1 MNWRKKRL
9 RQRARGYAIVDREL
23 YMSGITEP
31 WLRCITSEK
40 GVELLKKIHSGFCGA
55 HIGTRAL
62 AGKAIK
68 QGFFCPSI
76 NFDAKKLVQECEACQ
91 KTANQQHLPSMPV
104 HLIPPSWP
112 LQRWG
117 MDLVGPLPTTQGN
130 CKFAAVAVDYF
141 TKWVEAKVLA
151 NITTPTIQNFFWQ
164 NIICILR
171 VPRELS
177 VDNRK

>member
-1 MNWRKKRL
+1 
-9 RQRARGYAIVDREL
+9 
-23 YMSGITEP
+23 
-31 WLRCITSEK
+31 
-40 GVELLKKIHSGFCGA
+40 
-55 HIGTRAL
+55 
-62 AGKAIK
+62 
-68 QGFFCPSI
+68 
-76 NFDAKKLVQECEACQ
+76 
-91 KTANQQHLPSMPV
+91 
-104 HLIPPSWP
+104 
-112 LQRWG
+112 